1 MATHQ
6 WKEDTSVVQG
16 VYMDSMR
23 VIWDTVMVGK
33 ISTRG
38 TGGED
43 NKNMKNEEE
52 TYQSIQ
58 CDILVSWNV
67 YNMSLS
73 NWEQL

>member
-1 MATHQ
+1 
-6 WKEDTSVVQG
+6 
-16 VYMDSMR
+16 
-23 VIWDTVMVGK
+23 VIVGK

-43 NKNMKNEEE
+43 NKNIKNKEE

-73 NWEQL
+73 N